1 VKKIAIYLILIT
13 LFIIL
18 LPQKTP
24 KWRKTSDSEEVLA
37 TMADNE
43 GNEEQEK
50 GFVVKDRRFTAKKQ
64 EEEPAQPDTAQSK
77 EEAVKDVP
85 HDEPAEQETSLPE
98 ITFPN
103 LLFSLSTSA
112 LIQLGEIQDPMSRQ
126 TMKNLPLA
134 KQTIDL
140 IGMLKEKTKGNLTS
154 DEEKLMENMLY
165 DLKMRYVKAAG

>member
-1 VKKIAIYLILIT
+1 
-13 LFIIL
+13 
-18 LPQKTP
+18 
-24 KWRKTSDSEEVLA
+24 
-37 TMADNE
+37 MADGK

-64 EEEPAQPDTAQSK
+64 EEEPAQPDTTQLKGEKGEDA
-77 EEAVKDVP
+77 P
-85 HDEPAEQETSLPE
+85 HDEGAGQETPLPE
-98 ITFPN
+98 ITFPS

-112 LIQLGEIQDPMSRQ
+112 LIQLGEIQDPMSKQ
-126 TMKNLPLA
+126 TAKNLPLA

-165 DLKMRYVKAAG
+165 DLKLRYVKAVS